1 MAYWHMTCSIFVQDQ
16 VAVECVWDSRS
27 EHHHVHHLLWA
38 VPILTNQCQVGTVHL
53 TWNSDKWSVSILT
66 QDPRTFLTWREV
78 SEICYESLKAGLG
91 QLRHKMCTFKI
102 RGNCLLLSPTFGEHW
117 PIYVSD
123 KFKSQCYWFK
133 VYKSDVSTCLERWW
147 ESEVYRAWRL
157 ISEWITK
164 DTRFPRNYKTN
175 GASLQSVSQP
185 NKTTPSQ
192 PSTSRTTLQAR

>member
-27 EHHHVHHLLWA
+27 EHHHVNHLLWA

-53 TWNSDKWSVSILT
+53 TWNSDKWSVSFWT
-66 QDPRTFLTWREV
+66 QDPRTFITWREV
-78 SEICYESLKAGLG
+78 SEICWESRKAGLG
-91 QLRHKMCTFKI
+91 QLRHKMCTFKM
-102 RGNCLLLSPTFGEHW
+102 RGNCYYLPPLVNIVLFTSVINPK
-117 PIYVSD
+117 VSAID
-123 KFKSQCYWFK
+123 R

-157 ISEWITK
+157 ISEWIDK
-164 DTRFPRNYKTN
+164 DTRFPRNYKTY
-175 GASLQSVSQP
+175 GASLQNVSQP

-192 PSTSRTTLQAR
+192 PSTSRTSLQAR